1 MPYKAKLTDLNLGT
15 TTVTTEVAT
24 TSVAILSGKIFM
36 MNLKKSN
43 VLLIHLETT
52 TFISLVG
59 ATTTEDLIETI
70 SITTTITSSVLATT
84 TAVANAL
91 CQSGNFV
98 NGLLA
103 PCTDP
108 ACQK

>member
-59 ATTTEDLIETI
+59 ATTTEVRPLPTPYARAEI
-70 SITTTITSSVLATT
+70 SS
-84 TAVANAL
+84 TAFL
-91 CQSGNFV
+91 
-98 NGLLA
+98 LLA
-103 PCTDP
+103 QTQLARSRISQFPLFFSAQLT
-108 ACQK
+108 

>member
-1 MPYKAKLTDLNLGT
+1 VPYKAELTDLILGT

-36 MNLKKSN
+36 MDLKRSN

-59 ATTTEDLIETI
+59 TTTTEDLIETI
-70 SITTTITSSVLATT
+70 SITTTTTASVLATS

-91 CQSGNFV
+91 CQNGNFV
-98 NGLLA
+98 NGLSA